1 MSGECQGPSE
11 LLSRDEVTRSPTA
24 VNTAASH
31 VLVPAPEEQT
41 DQPSSPLVPYDPVEE
56 FGFLLQH
63 LASAIKKVGSLSFWH
78 ASLLIGSIN
87 SVTGMVNGLLQIFIA
102 SFYTCMYVTYTY
114 LHMLRHTYKK
124 KYFVYVLMLYYV
136 YLVYVRMYVVL
147 CSKMCAFQV
156 F

>member
-1 MSGECQGPSE
+1 MSDECQGPSE

-24 VNTAASH
+24 VNTAASQ

-102 SFYTCMYVTYTY
+102 SFYTCMLPIHIYICYVILTIKNILCTYI
-114 LHMLRHTYKK
+114 
-124 KYFVYVLMLYYV
+124 LML
-136 YLVYVRMYVVL
+136 
-147 CSKMCAFQV
+147 
-156 F
+156 